1 MVAIV
6 SFPGVKEDSILHVVR
21 SLINDT
27 KYERIME
34 ENPRKEE
41 IELPSPTSPAEVK
54 ECEYG
59 MTVIDSI
66 VKHIL
71 GQELLQTGS
80 TFKIDSFEE
89 VHYAL
94 SSHPNLLNIIF
105 QSPLVQDVMKD
116 LDLVRTLL
124 TTNPM
129 IIRFNELN
137 PGFNK
142 LLHDDHYLLD
152 VINLLSDP
160 NSYIDY
166 PKTKQLIVEKV
177 ESYLGF
183 PVQFSVEYVRVA
195 SEVSHRIV
203 A

>member
-1 MVAIV
+1 
-6 SFPGVKEDSILHVVR
+6 
-21 SLINDT
+21 
-27 KYERIME
+27 ME
-34 ENPRKEE
+34 ENPKKEE
-41 IELPSPTSPAEVK
+41 IELPSPTSPTEVK

-152 VINLLSDP
+152 MINLLSDP

>member
-1 MVAIV
+1 M
-6 SFPGVKEDSILHVVR
+6 KEDSILHVVR
-21 SLINDT
+21 RLINDT

-41 IELPSPTSPAEVK
+41 IELPSPTSPSEVK

-94 SSHPNLLNIIF
+94 SSHP
-105 QSPLVQDVMKD
+105 
-116 LDLVRTLL
+116 
-124 TTNPM
+124 
-129 IIRFNELN
+129 
-137 PGFNK
+137 NK

>member
-71 GQELLQTGS
+71 GQ
-80 TFKIDSFEE
+80 
-89 VHYAL
+89 
-94 SSHPNLLNIIF
+94 
-105 QSPLVQDVMKD
+105 
-116 LDLVRTLL
+116 
-124 TTNPM
+124 
-129 IIRFNELN
+129 
-137 PGFNK
+137 
-142 LLHDDHYLLD
+142 
-152 VINLLSDP
+152 
-160 NSYIDY
+160 
-166 PKTKQLIVEKV
+166 
-177 ESYLGF
+177 
-183 PVQFSVEYVRVA
+183 
-195 SEVSHRIV
+195 
-203 A
+203 